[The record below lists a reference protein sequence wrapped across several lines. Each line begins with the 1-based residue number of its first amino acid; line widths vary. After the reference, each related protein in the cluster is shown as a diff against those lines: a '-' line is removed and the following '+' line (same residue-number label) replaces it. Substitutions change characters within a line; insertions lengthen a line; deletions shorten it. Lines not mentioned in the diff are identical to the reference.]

1 MKEGG
6 GGLGII
12 SKKKGDKTQRLRWAT
27 VILDPLAILSSV
39 PEEGPKI
46 CGGTKRKI
54 ETYNNMARYN
64 LIDTKYRH
72 MAF

>member
-1 MKEGG
+1 VFE

-27 VILDPLAILSSV
+27 VISDPLAILSSV

-54 ETYNNMARYN
+54 TPFSRKGFASG
-64 LIDTKYRH
+64 
-72 MAF
+72 AA